1 MNIEITRTYDQV
13 AFRDDLKRMLMRSGG
28 AGPSGTSNCH
38 TVFYFSDT
46 QIVKESFLEDVNN
59 VLNSGEVPNLFEPDE
74 MERIIAAVRPLAI
87 AAGKVETR
95 DAIYLHFVQL
105 VRENLHIVM
114 CMSPIGDA
122 FRVRCRMFPSLIN
135 CCTIDWFNEWPKEA
149 LLSVAQNQFAAV
161 DLGSGA
167 IKAGVCEV
175 CVAIHYDVSKAT
187 TRFYEQ
193 LRRITYTTPTSYLE
207 LLTLFLST
215 LAEQRERIARQILR
229 YSGGVDKLVATNLVV
244 DSMKAELTEMQPVLA
259 QAQKDT
265 AKLLEEVTRDQE
277 AADKVKEQ
285 TAKEEAAVTEIANEA
300 KAIAA
305 DAQRDLDEAMPAYH
319 SAVEALKSLDKKDIQ
334 EVKSYAKP
342 PELVQMVMEAVCIL
356 LDAKPDWNEAKKL
369 LADTSF
375 MDRLQTY
382 DKDNIDPKNM
392 AKVRKGYTSKPN
404 FMPDVVGK
412 VSSAARSLCMWVRAM
427 DTYSRVATQVA
438 PKKAKLDAANAKLNE
453 AQAMLREKQAAL
465 AKVEARVAALKQKLQ
480 AAEAKAQE
488 LQDKEKDV
496 QKKLERANKLV
507 GGLGSEKERWTS
519 LCKTLE
525 QSQGDL
531 IGNVVLCSG
540 AIAYQGP
547 FTADYR
553 KELSAGWTK
562 QAKQVSIPCAENFSV
577 TGVLGDPVTIREWG
591 VHGLPSDQLSIENAI
606 FVTRSRRWPLMIDP
620 QGQANSWI
628 KRMERDNKLSTIKLS
643 QGDYLRKLE
652 SAIRVGLPVLLEN
665 VEEQL
670 EPSIDPVL
678 LKQVFKQSGR
688 SLIRLGDTDV
698 DYSDDFK
705 LYITSKLANPHYPPE
720 ICIKV
725 TIVNFTVTFSGL
737 ENQLLAECAALERPD
752 LEERKEKL
760 VLTIASG
767 RRTMADLE
775 EKILRML
782 AEASGNILDDED
794 LINTL
799 DSSKKTS
806 SETSKA
812 VSAAEETSR
821 EIDAAREEY
830 RPVASRGSI
839 IYFVVADFAT
849 IDAMYQYS
857 LPYFK
862 SIFAATISAAA
873 QAPDLQARLQVLID
887 AITRSMYVMIC
898 RGLFERHKA
907 LFAFMIAVQIA
918 RHAGSV
924 TDAEWKLFLQPA
936 VLGVPHIRRPAEE
949 QARWLDDRVWSFLC
963 AADDIPALF
972 GLAEHVAS
980 HLQEWK
986 VRAAVADNASGS
998 VRAIPGS

>member
-1 MNIEITRTYDQV
+1 
-13 AFRDDLKRMLMRSGG
+13 
-28 AGPSGTSNCH
+28 
-38 TVFYFSDT
+38 
-46 QIVKESFLEDVNN
+46 
-59 VLNSGEVPNLFEPDE
+59 
-74 MERIIAAVRPLAI
+74 
-87 AAGKVETR
+87 
-95 DAIYLHFVQL
+95 
-105 VRENLHIVM
+105 
-114 CMSPIGDA
+114 
-122 FRVRCRMFPSLIN
+122 
-135 CCTIDWFNEWPKEA
+135 
-149 LLSVAQNQFAAV
+149 
-161 DLGSGA
+161 
-167 IKAGVCEV
+167 
-175 CVAIHYDVSKAT
+175 
-187 TRFYEQ
+187 
-193 LRRITYTTPTSYLE
+193 
-207 LLTLFLST
+207 
-215 LAEQRERIARQILR
+215 
-229 YSGGVDKLVATNLVV
+229 
-244 DSMKAELTEMQPVLA
+244 
-259 QAQKDT
+259 
-265 AKLLEEVTRDQE
+265 
-277 AADKVKEQ
+277 
-285 TAKEEAAVTEIANEA
+285 
-300 KAIAA
+300 
-305 DAQRDLDEAMPAYH
+305 MPAYH
-319 SAVEALKSLDKKDIQ
+319 SAVDALKSLDKKDIQ

-382 DKDNIDPKNM
+382 DKDHIDPK
-392 AKVRKGYTSKPN
+392 AIGKIRKGYTSKPN
-404 FMPDVVGK
+404 FIPDVVGK

-438 PKKAKLDAANAKLNE
+438 PKKAKLDESTAKLND
-453 AQAMLREKQAAL
+453 AQSMLRDKQAAL
-465 AKVEARVAALKQKLQ
+465 AEVEARVAALKQKLQ
-480 AAEAKAQE
+480 AAERKAQE
-488 LQDKEKDV
+488 LQEKETDV
-496 QKKLERANKLV
+496 QKKLERAGKLV
-507 GGLGSEKERWTS
+507 GGLGSERERWEN
-519 LCKTLE
+519 LCVKLE
-525 QSQGDL
+525 RSQDNL

-553 KELSAGWTK
+553 QELSAGWTR
-562 QAKQVSIPCAENFSV
+562 QAKQVSIPCEDNFSV

-628 KRMERDNKLSTIKLS
+628 KRMERDSKLSIIKLS

-652 SAIRVGLPVLLEN
+652 AAIRVGLPVLLEN

-678 LKQVFKQSGR
+678 LKQVFRQSGR
-688 SLIRLGDTDV
+688 NLIRLGDTDV

-705 LYITSKLANPHYPPE
+705 LYITTKLANPHYPPE

-775 EKILRML
+775 NKILKML

-806 SETSKA
+806 SETEKA
-812 VSAAEETSR
+812 VSAAEETSQ

-839 IYFVVADFAT
+839 IYFVVADFASV
-849 IDAMYQYS
+849 DAMYQYS

-862 SIFAATISAAA
+862 TIFANTIVAAA
-873 QAPDLQARLQVLID
+873 DALDLQARLRVLID
-887 AITRSMYVMIC
+887 AITRAMYVMIC

-918 RHAGSV
+918 RHAGQVS
-924 TDAEWKLFLQPA
+924 DPEWKLFLQPA
-936 VLGVPHIRRPAEE
+936 VLGVPHLPKPTGDDAS
-949 QARWLDDRVWSFLC
+949 WLDERTWAFLC
-963 AADDIPALF
+963 AADDIPSLF
-972 GLAEHVAS
+972 GLAEHVRV
-980 HLQEWK
+980 HLAAWR
-986 VRAAVADNASGS
+986 VRARSVLFMSRLAIARRGAASLGTHRGEHASLAHALRPPTQDAASLATGRECAPRQRPCLACAVLTCARFNYTPPPPCGLCMGCRTSSPPSRRSRRLYPRRGVTSSDPSSGCWCS
-998 VRAIPGS
+998 SSSGAQLAARNVALCACARARATRQTVSAISSCARVCAKAGVIRSQGESTRA